1 MSVLLFIITFANNFN
16 MFFLMSSALAA
27 LIGLL
32 VSIILILRKLS
43 PVYSLILGALIGG
56 LLAGWGLELT
66 VTNMI
71 GGVQKISNAII
82 RILAAGVLTGM
93 LVKTGAAST
102 IASGII
108 KALGEKYIYLALALS
123 ALLLTAMG
131 VFIDVAV
138 ITIAPIAIIMG
149 SKLNLSKFKLL
160 LAMIGGGK
168 CGNILSPNPN
178 TILAAENFD
187 APLSS
192 VMAAG
197 ILPALIGLVV
207 TVFVIIPLMPKGN
220 IMNTESITDAKK
232 GNKAKKE
239 EEQLPSLWSSLLG
252 PIVTIVLLA
261 LRPLANIQIDPMIA
275 LPVGGIV
282 GIIVTGHWKNM
293 GNCLSYGLEKMS
305 GIAILLVGTG
315 ALAGVI
321 QASDIKDV
329 LVGAL
334 EGWSNGGTI
343 IAPIAGALMSAA
355 SASTTA
361 GATIASASFSDTII
375 AAGVSAVWGAAM
387 VNAGATVLDHLP
399 HGSFFHATGGT
410 MGFSIKERLKLIPY
424 ESIVGL
430 VLAVCSVSVCL
441 LMQYFDDKIQCLLEL
456 IKSWL

>member
-1 MSVLLFIITFANNFN
+1 MN
-16 MFFLMSSALAA
+16 SALAA

-32 VSIILILRKLS
+32 ISIVLILRKLS
-43 PVYSLILGALIGG
+43 PVYSLVLGALIGG
-56 LLAGWGLELT
+56 LLAGCGLPVT
-66 VTNMI
+66 VGHMI
-71 GGVQKISNAII
+71 GGVQDISKAIV

-102 IASGII
+102 IARSII

-123 ALLLTAMG
+123 AMLLTAMG

-149 SKLNLSKFKLL
+149 SKLRLSKMKLL

-168 CGNILSPNPN
+168 CGNIISPNPN
-178 TILAAENFD
+178 TIVAADNFD

-192 VMAAG
+192 VMGAG
-197 ILPALIGLVV
+197 VVPAVIGLVL
-207 TVFVIIPLMPKGN
+207 TVFVIVPMIPKGDL
-220 IMNTESITDAKK
+220 IGDFKGEEAKDD
-232 GNKAKKE
+232 E
-239 EEQLPSLWSSLLG
+239 VLPALWRSLVG

-261 LRPLANIQIDPMIA
+261 LRPIAKIEIDPMVA
-275 LPVGGIV
+275 LPVGGII
-282 GIIVTGHWKNM
+282 GIIITGHWKNM

-329 LVGAL
+329 LVGL
-334 EGWSNGGTI
+334 LSNWENGGTFM
-343 IAPIAGALMSAA
+343 APIAGALMSAA

-361 GATIASASFSDTII
+361 GATIASASFAEAIM
-375 AAGVSAVWGAAM
+375 AAGVTAVWSAAM

-399 HGSFFHATGGT
+399 HGSLFHATGGA
-410 MGFSIKERLKLIPY
+410 MGFSVKERLKLIPY
-424 ESIVGL
+424 ESLVGL
-430 VLAVCSVSVCL
+430 ILTIGSVGMCFLTSL
-441 LMQYFDDKIQCLLEL
+441 
-456 IKSWL
+456 